1 MKKFLEKVEFGSLVR
16 LHNGEQYVIT
26 SFSNTHGEIYGVL
39 LNDHTDINNLE
50 SVNITK
56 IMEQEKSRLYQVHSL
71 FSPVSHEHFKY
82 YYKELSMETSEL
94 GIRTNYYGGLET
106 LMITEFEYQVL
117 SNLPSEILDENLTL
131 VFIPSE
137 QVRYIPS
144 SNEHIVAVKYTKE
157 NQNDGFVYLPL
168 TNIFY
173 EFANYE
179 NAVELEYNVE
189 QLIQNFENGEVY
201 F

>member
-1 MKKFLEKVEFGSLVR
+1 MKNFLEKAEFGSLIR

-26 SFSNTHGEIYGVL
+26 SFSNTHDEIYGVL

-56 IMEQEKSRLYQVHSL
+56 IMEQEKSRLYQIHSL

-117 SNLPSEILDENLTL
+117 SNLPSDILNENSTL

-137 QVRYIPS
+137 QVRHIPS
-144 SNEHIVAVKYTKE
+144 DNEHIVAIKYQKE
-157 NQNDGFVYLPL
+157 NGNDGFVYLPL
-168 TNIFY
+168 SNLFY
-173 EFANYE
+173 EFANHEY
-179 NAVELEYNVE
+179 AVEFEYNVE

-201 F
+201 